1 MRPTRERL
9 GRNGFSLVELLIFLT
24 IGTLVVGALYQVVR
38 FQQRVY
44 RSQRATIER
53 HDALR
58 LASSVLASDIMEASG
73 REGDFVA
80 LGPDSIVIRS
90 PVGFGVVCDTD
101 NSDKRVGLFDAA
113 GRFSASAGDS
123 LLIYHPNGWMV
134 KEIQSV
140 NPTGTASL
148 KCPYATGPALDL
160 TLRVGGDVDG
170 VPVGAP
176 VRAFHVY
183 TYHLKQDRESWWLAR
198 SDATSSD
205 GDILDILVGPFSN
218 DGTGLAFA
226 YSDENDQAT
235 TDPTQVARVDLS
247 LVAVSRG
254 YAERDTL
261 TTSVRPRNQ

>member
-1 MRPTRERL
+1 MNATRRRL
-9 GRNGFSLVELLIFLT
+9 ERNGFSFVEVLIVLT
-24 IGTLVVGALYQVVR
+24 LGSLIAAALYQVVR

-44 RSQRATIER
+44 RQEMATIER

-101 NSDKRVGLFDAA
+101 NSDKRVGLFDTA
-113 GRFSASAGDS
+113 GRFAAGAGDS
-123 LLIYHPNGWMV
+123 LLIYHPNGWV
-134 KEIQSV
+134 VREIQTV

-148 KCPYATGPALDL
+148 KCPYASGP
-160 TLRVGGDVDG
+160 TLEMTVRVNGDVTG
-170 VPVGAP
+170 VPAGAP

-183 TYHLKQDRESWWLAR
+183 TYHLKQDRSSWWLAR

-218 DGTGLAFA
+218 DGTGLAFN
-226 YSDENDQAT
+226 YTDEDGQAT
-235 TDPTQVARVDLS
+235 SDPAQVARVDLS
-247 LVAVSRG
+247 LVAVSG
-254 YAERDTL
+254 GHVERDTL